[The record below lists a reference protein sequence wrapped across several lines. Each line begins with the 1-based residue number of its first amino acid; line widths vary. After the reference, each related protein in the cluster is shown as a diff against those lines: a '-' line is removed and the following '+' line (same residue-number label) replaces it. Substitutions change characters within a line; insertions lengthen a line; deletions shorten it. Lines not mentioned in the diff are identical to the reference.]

1 MSLRKKV
8 GQLMMIGF
16 DGLKIDPDTEALLRD
31 CHIGG
36 VILFARNVESLDQIR
51 RLTTKIRC
59 IAKEPILIAAD
70 QEGGVVIRFLEATV
84 FPGNMALGAIGDPK
98 TAERVGSAIGE
109 ELSYLGINL
118 NLAPVLDI
126 NNNPQNP
133 GIGVRSF
140 GDRPELV
147 AKLGRAFIEGHQK
160 WTWACAKHFPGK
172 GDITLDSHLELPCVA
187 HDKEHLFETEL
198 VPFREAIKAEV
209 GAVMTAHV
217 TFPTIDPTEGL
228 PATLS
233 KPVLTD
239 LLKEELGFRGMVIT
253 DDLEM
258 GAITKHFG
266 VGEAAVRAVLAG
278 ADLILVCHTKKAQK
292 EAYEA
297 LLGACESGRIPEE
310 RLEDALSRIARLKE
324 NKKSYPFVKWR
335 GNYQLALDTS
345 YKAITILKNK
355 DLPLLE
361 NLHQV
366 IVFFPQIAG
375 LVQVEDV
382 LNSETLGP
390 YLCEYGIDYAQ
401 ELYPLKP
408 EELKIQKLVDKAKDK
423 NAIIFCS
430 YNAHL
435 TPEQIDFAK
444 ALALL
449 GKPLIVVALRNPYD
463 YNALP
468 EATSFLCTY
477 SYRPLSL
484 KALAAV
490 LTARAEAL
498 GTIPVK
504 VEV

>member
-16 DGLKIDPDTEALLRD
+16 EGVKIDSDTEAFLRD

-59 IAKEPILIAAD
+59 IAKEPMLIAAD
-70 QEGGVVIRFLEATV
+70 QEGGVVVRFLEATV

-98 TAERVGSAIGE
+98 TAESVGSAIGE

-140 GDRPELV
+140 SDQPELV
-147 AKLGRAFIEGHQK
+147 AKLGRAFIEGHQR
-160 WTWACAKHFPGK
+160 WAWACAKHFPGK

-187 HDKEHLFETEL
+187 HDKERLFKTEL
-198 VPFREAIKAEV
+198 VPFKEAIKAKV

-217 TFPTIDPTEGL
+217 TFPAIDPTVGL

-233 KPVLTD
+233 EPVLTD
-239 LLKEELGFRGMVIT
+239 LLKEELGFRGVVIT

-266 VGEAAVRAVLAG
+266 IGEAAVRAVLAG
-278 ADLILVCHTKKAQK
+278 ADLILVCHTKEAQK

-297 LLGACESGRIPEE
+297 LLGACESGRIPEK

-324 NKKSYPFVKWR
+324 SPKAYPFVKWQE
-335 GNYQLALDTS
+335 NYQLALDTS
-345 YKAITILKNK
+345 LRAITILKNN
-355 DLPLLE
+355 DLPLPK
-361 NLHQV
+361 NLHQA

-375 LVQVEDV
+375 LVQVEDI

-390 YLCEYGIDYAQ
+390 YLCELGIYCTQ

-408 EELKIQKLVDKAKDK
+408 EGSKIQELVDKAKDK
-423 NAIIFCS
+423 NVIIFCS

-435 TPEQIDFAK
+435 TPEQVNLAK
-444 ALALL
+444 ALASLN
-449 GKPLIVVALRNPYD
+449 KPFIVVALRNPYD
-463 YNALP
+463 YNVLP

-498 GTIPVK
+498 GTTPVK